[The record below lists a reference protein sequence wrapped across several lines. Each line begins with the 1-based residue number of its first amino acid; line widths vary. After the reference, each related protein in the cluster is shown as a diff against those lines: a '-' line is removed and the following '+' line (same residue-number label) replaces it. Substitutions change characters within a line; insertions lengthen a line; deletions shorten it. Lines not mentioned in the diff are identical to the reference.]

1 MVYSFVV
8 SATRHASGEGQDAAE
23 DMKRGRKRHFHNSP
37 LLFFLLGAKGLTA
50 LFVLML
56 VTRISLS
63 RVGLRRWRERSVQ
76 TQIIEQ
82 VEGSKICIVHRPKKI
97 PKYSPLAHPGS
108 EGLT

>member
-8 SATRHASGEGQDAAE
+8 SATRHASGMGEGGMQQ
-23 DMKRGRKRHFHNSP
+23 KTFRGEERGIFITRRFFSP
-37 LLFFLLGAKGLTA
+37 SYGAKGLTA

-82 VEGSKICIVHRPKKI
+82 VEGSKICIVHRPKES
-97 PKYSPLAHPGS
+97 PKYSPLV
-108 EGLT
+108 